1 MIRLSLGPRR
11 RRKSPETRAAKPQ
24 GTEVAMAFFRKA
36 GIARQPGRNF
46 PDTHT
51 AGLTLAVDGR
61 AFILQA

>member
-1 MIRLSLGPRR
+1 
-11 RRKSPETRAAKPQ
+11 
-24 GTEVAMAFFRKA
+24 MAFFRKA